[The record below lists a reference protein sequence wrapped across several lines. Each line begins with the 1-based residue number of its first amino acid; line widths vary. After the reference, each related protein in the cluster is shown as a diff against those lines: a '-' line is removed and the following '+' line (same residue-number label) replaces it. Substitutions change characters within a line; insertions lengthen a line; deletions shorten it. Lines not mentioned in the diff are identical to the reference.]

1 MGIMK
6 NFLQRIRLK
15 RFGNKRINR
24 RDLSEY
30 LDFINR
36 NSLYLKTPIAFAN
49 QNPSVSEI
57 NRILK
62 KKITEDPY
70 VGVKYVFRNRGE
82 KVFFDYIF
90 DDTLYLKWRSFHKE
104 TAEQIKQLLYQHKG
118 RNVILDLRGNMGGE
132 IESAVSIADLFLDK
146 GEICKLKYKEKE
158 QCFWASPGSRRF
170 DKIVLFIDNNTMSSA
185 ELFYLALYLNLENVW
200 LIGMKSF
207 GKYQGQ
213 IIYNNGRNKWMD
225 CYVTAFEW
233 TVNGVNVRDM
243 AMRTNIGKRV
253 ICSDVSK
260 QYMEEAAKLLT

>member
-6 NFLQRIRLK
+6 NFSQRIRIK
-15 RFGNKRINR
+15 HFGNKKISG

-30 LDFINR
+30 LDFINK
-36 NSLYLKTPIAFAN
+36 NSLYLKTPIDFAN
-49 QNPSVSEI
+49 KNLSVSEI

-62 KKITEDPY
+62 KNIVEDPY
-70 VGVKYVFRNRGE
+70 VGVKYAFRNSGE

-90 DDTLYLKWRSFHKE
+90 DDTLYLKWSSFCKE
-104 TAEQIKQLLYQHKG
+104 TVEQIKRLLYQHKG
-118 RNVILDLRGNMGGE
+118 RNVILDLRGNMGGQ

-158 QCFWASPGSRRF
+158 LCFRASPSSRRF

-185 ELFYLALYLNLENVW
+185 ELFYLSLYLNLENVW
-200 LIGMKSF
+200 LIGIKSF

-243 AMRTNIGKRV
+243 EMRTDVDKRV
-253 ICSDVSK
+253 ICSDASK
-260 QYMEEAAKLLT
+260 RYMEEAEKLLT